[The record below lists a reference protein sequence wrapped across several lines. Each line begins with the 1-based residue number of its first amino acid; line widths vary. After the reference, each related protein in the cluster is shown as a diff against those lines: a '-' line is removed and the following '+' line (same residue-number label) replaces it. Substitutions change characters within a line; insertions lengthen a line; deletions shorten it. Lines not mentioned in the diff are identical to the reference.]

1 MDVVELLAELEEVIE
16 KGIEFP
22 IIKRTILDK
31 EKLLDIINDI
41 SLSIPEEI
49 REAKAINEDRERILA
64 DAHRQAEAKIKE
76 TEHKVVSLID
86 EHEITRKANEKANE
100 IIEKAQ
106 KEAKEIRLSSLK
118 YADDLLARVE
128 RDVKEIN
135 DRIVTS
141 RNELK

>member
-22 IIKRTILDK
+22 IIKKTILDK

-128 RDVKEIN
+128 RDVKEVN